1 MTTQTKVIEIKNY
14 KNIAK
19 KQSCKKKVKNSI
31 DYLTIGVDSHFE
43 AQKIESK
50 IAMLENELY
59 TVKCNLENNKR
70 RLAEYRFRAIEN
82 LLISAKSQN
91 KSAIELLKEHYKG
104 AFEQMQFDFKDGDNN
119 E

>member
-1 MTTQTKVIEIKNY
+1 MANQAKVIEIKNY

-19 KQSCKKKVKNSI
+19 KQSCKKKDKNSI
-31 DYLTIGVDSHFE
+31 DYLTTGIDSHFE
-43 AQKIESK
+43 CKKIESK
-50 IAMLENELY
+50 IAILENELY

-70 RLAEYRFRAIEN
+70 KLAEYRFRAIEN

-91 KSAIELLKEHYKG
+91 ISAIALLKENYQE
-104 AFEQMQFDFKDGDNN
+104 AYEQMQFDFKDG